1 MKAKFKWAP
10 APIIL
15 LLCGVLG
22 YVSIV
27 HAKRDSKSNTV
38 TGVVI
43 KVSDGDT
50 LWLRPQS
57 CGPVSECKL
66 LKVRMQGIDAPES
79 CQAWGDRATEALRAK
94 LLNQAVEVDTATRDV
109 YGRELAKVRFEGE
122 DVGAWMVLQGHAWSY
137 RYQRSAGP
145 YAEEERQARREH
157 RGLFADPSHTEPR
170 LFRKAHG
177 PCNRN

>member
-10 APIIL
+10 ATIIF

-22 YVSIV
+22 YASVV
-27 HAKRDSKSNTV
+27 HAKRDSKTNTV
-38 TGVVI
+38 TGVVT

-50 LWLRPQS
+50 LWLRPRN
-57 CGPVSECKL
+57 CEAMGECKP

-79 CQAWGDRATEALRAK
+79 CQAWGDHATEALRARI
-94 LLNQAVEVDTATRDV
+94 LNQTVEVVTSTRDV

-122 DVGAWMVLQGHAWSY
+122 DVGAWMVRQGHAWSY

-145 YAEEERQARREH
+145 YAEEERLARLEH

-170 LFRKAHG
+170 SFRKANG
-177 PCNRN
+177 PCKRN